1 MFNFNTQPKKYSLNG
16 EITVPGDKSI
26 SHRAIMFGS
35 IAKGVTQL
43 SNFSFSEDLA
53 TTVRIFKELGAKIHS
68 EPSTKGMII
77 KGTDHSFNP
86 VDKPLEIHNVGE
98 LESLLLGVLA
108 SVPQEYIIDGGDF
121 LKKRPQNG
129 LLDLLKQ
136 MGVSYD
142 STSEEALPLKTI
154 GSDSLNG
161 ITYQQEISSA
171 QIKSALILAGLFA
184 KSKTTIIRKIATR
197 NHTEVLANY
206 FGANIDMNSK
216 VITVDPKKTKLKG
229 KNLTIPGD
237 FSSASFY
244 LVGAMLSKDSQ
255 ITLRKVGLNPTRI
268 GLLNV
273 IEQMGGKITITNR
286 VNNIEPYG
294 DITVGTQSLHGTTI
308 TAEQVPTIIDE
319 IPLIALMASQATGKT
334 VIEEVQDVYLQNS
347 ERVRNMRTELAKL
360 GIVMQINDA
369 SIVIEGSQKVNVK
382 DDVDSHKDHRIAM
395 MLVIASNLTKT
406 PFQIKNIEAIDV
418 SYPNFISDLKK
429 LVGF

>member
-26 SHRAIMFGS
+26 AHRAIMFGS
-35 IAKGVTQL
+35 LAKGVTQL

-53 TTVRIFKELGAKIHS
+53 TTARIFKELGAKIHS
-68 EPSTKGMII
+68 EPSSKSMII
-77 KGTDHSFNP
+77 KGTNHHFKA

-108 SVPQEYIIDGGDF
+108 SVPQEYIIDGGEF
-121 LKKRPQNG
+121 LKGRPDNTLK
-129 LLDLLKQ
+129 LLEQ
-136 MGVSYD
+136 MGVKYTKISD
-142 STSEEALPLKTI
+142 EALPLKTL
-154 GSDSLNG
+154 GSTELNG

-171 QIKSALILAGLFA
+171 QIKSSLIMAGLYA
-184 KSKTTIIRKIATR
+184 KSKTKIIRKIPTR

-206 FGANIDMNSK
+206 FGAGIDMNSK
-216 VITVDPKKTKLKG
+216 IITVDPSKT
-229 KNLTIPGD
+229 NLRGQSLNIPGD

-244 LVGAMLSKDSQ
+244 LVGAMLSKDSR

-268 GLLNV
+268 GLLDV
-273 IEQMGGKITITNR
+273 IKQMGGNIEITNR
-286 VNNIEPYG
+286 VDNIEPYG
-294 DITVGTQSLHGTTI
+294 DLTICTQSLHGTTI

-319 IPLIALMASQATGKT
+319 IPLIALIASQSTGKT
-334 VIEEVQDVYLQNS
+334 IIEEVQDVYLQNS
-347 ERVRNMRTELAKL
+347 ERVRNMRNELAKL
-360 GIVMQINDA
+360 GIVMQINAD
-369 SIVIEGSQKVNVK
+369 SIVIEGNQQVKVK

-406 PFQIKNIEAIDV
+406 PFKIKNIEAIDV

-429 LVGF
+429 LVNF